1 MALQTYPPT
10 AGTVNI
16 VHSGDA
22 AGDSFTALLSS
33 ADEAPIAPAMSFTW
47 TFATAAPDLEGVF
60 PHVDVYEAATGEEVF
75 PDVRVTSSDAT
86 VIFHAAVDPEDYR
99 VKVTG

>member
-22 AGDSFTALLSS
+22 AGDSFTGLLST
-33 ADEAPIAPAMSFTW
+33 ADAAPIAPSVDYTW
-47 TFATAAPDLEGVF
+47 TFATTAPDLVGVF
-60 PHVDVYEAATGEEVF
+60 PHVSVYEAVSGEEVF
-75 PDVRVTSSDAT
+75 PQVLVTASEVT
-86 VIFHAAVDPEDYR
+86 VVFYAAVEPTDYR